1 LVYPSLFYT
10 FVNKQHNK
18 MEQDRKDK
26 VYPSL
31 IEDPK
36 MEPYLIAY
44 DKKSYIILE
53 RGVKEKKDGTKME
66 ILREK
71 CYPTS
76 FRRALEFVIREKV
89 HSHSYKSLDEM
100 LVSYKE
106 IEEDLINSI
115 KI

>member
-1 LVYPSLFYT
+1 
-10 FVNKQHNK
+10 
-18 MEQDRKDK
+18 MEQERRDK

-31 IEDPK
+31 VEDPK

-53 RGVKEKKDGTKME
+53 RGIKEKKDGTRE
-66 ILREK
+66 EVLREK

-76 FRRALEFVIREKV
+76 FRRALEYVIREKV
-89 HSHSYKSLDEM
+89 HTNSYKSLSEL
-100 LVSYKE
+100 LVSYKK
-106 IEEDLINSI
+106 IEEDLINTV